1 MAQCAHLWGS
11 VEGEGP
17 RKKNTTQNEK
27 GGAHPPRWWGVGEV
41 FPGEELYQMGGLFTR
56 FIPFMYFDGND
67 DAEGMQATPPP
78 PFDVSVALEEVPPDV
93 YLKRETAIKPSIPIT
108 GKQFLTLQEHVPPRF
123 QGRRWR
129 LLFCSGL
136 HGFSRL
142 ALQHNCA
149 EEIRSARGNERP
161 AVLIVSAGSEGKIL
175 LGAYISCIPQT
186 SNKKYVGTEESFLFC
201 VPPPSSSS
209 SSALSSSDDLFIF
222 TAPADAANRYF
233 MRCDNGAISFGGG
246 GKGPAL
252 FLHSDFASVSCSTFC
267 PTFGIRESLLL
278 LNARPGGDGDA
289 AVFDLPND
297 VHLEGGEP
305 TTSVRAVQ
313 LWTIGDEYFSLL

>member
-1 MAQCAHLWGS
+1 MGS
-11 VEGEGP
+11 
-17 RKKNTTQNEK
+17 
-27 GGAHPPRWWGVGEV
+27 
-41 FPGEELYQMGGLFTR
+41 LFTR
-56 FIPFMYFDGND
+56 CLPFMHFARSD
-67 DAEGMQATPPP
+67 DAEGMQATSPP

-93 YLKRETAIKPSIPIT
+93 YLKREAAIKPSILIT
-108 GKQFLTLQEHVPPRF
+108 GKQFLTLQEHIPPRF

-149 EEIRSARGNERP
+149 EELRRAQGKERP

-175 LGAYISCIPQT
+175 LGAYISCIPRT
-186 SNKKYVGTEESFLFC
+186 SNKKYVGNEESFLFC
-201 VPPPSSSS
+201 VPSSSSSS
-209 SSALSSSDDLFIF
+209 SSASSASSDDNLRIF

-233 MRCDNGAISFGGG
+233 MRYDDGAIAFGGG

-267 PTFGIRESLLL
+267 PTFDIRESLLL
-278 LNARPGGDGDA
+278 LNARPRGDGEA
-289 AVFDLPND
+289 AVFDVPTD
-297 VHLEGGEP
+297 VHVEGGEP
-305 TTSVRAVQ
+305 TTYVRAVQ
-313 LWTIGDEYFSLL
+313 LWTIGDEYFLLT